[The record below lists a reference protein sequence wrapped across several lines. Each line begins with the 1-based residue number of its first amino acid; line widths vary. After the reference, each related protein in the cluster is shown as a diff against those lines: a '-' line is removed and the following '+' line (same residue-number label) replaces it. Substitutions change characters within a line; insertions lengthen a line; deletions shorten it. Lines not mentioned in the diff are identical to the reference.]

1 MNKLSTIFFASFAL
15 AACTGTP
22 HPAISAEDPN
32 ILILGEDSDPD
43 SVPRNN
49 RIFKR
54 VLNAVSNQLSDEGF
68 NVYDETAV
76 TLDDFVQGRSRR
88 TDAEIIDI
96 ARSIK
101 RPPIDVGVIFS
112 IYGTHK
118 KLTYTAKVKTR
129 IEGRLLNVKTG
140 QRLGNFEVDMPEAEN
155 VPRDCNR
162 DCLLEEVGKQSKELA
177 QDLGA
182 VLATKLAHIVDKGGY
197 SESNLPTGYALVF
210 SNFKVHEI
218 SAIEEYLTTFSGY
231 KKHRPVK
238 SSMRTAEYWYETD
251 SKSARLNRN
260 LRKML
265 DHLDV
270 KGRVTFG
277 GNEFKV
283 EKITLR
289 SK

>member
-1 MNKLSTIFFASFAL
+1 MNRFENSYALLPENFYSITPPTPVANPKLLKWNT
-15 AACTGTP
+15 
-22 HPAISAEDPN
+22 
-32 ILILGEDSDPD
+32 
-43 SVPRNN
+43 
-49 RIFKR
+49 
-54 VLNAVSNQLSDEGF
+54 
-68 NVYDETAV
+68 
-76 TLDDFVQGRSRR
+76 
-88 TDAEIIDI
+88 
-96 ARSIK
+96 
-101 RPPIDVGVIFS
+101 
-112 IYGTHK
+112 
-118 KLTYTAKVKTR
+118 
-129 IEGRLLNVKTG
+129 
-140 QRLGNFEVDMPEAEN
+140 
-155 VPRDCNR
+155 
-162 DCLLEEVGKQSKELA
+162 ELA

-197 SESNLPTGYALVF
+197 SGSKLPTGYAIVF
-210 SNFKVHEI
+210 SGFKVNEI
-218 SAIEEYLTTFSGY
+218 DAIEEYLTTFSGY

-270 KGRVTFG
+270 KGRVTFA

>member
-15 AACTGTP
+15 AACAGTP
-22 HPAISAEDPN
+22 HPAMSAEDPN
-32 ILILGEDSDPD
+32 ILILGEDADPD

-88 TDAEIIDI
+88 KDAEIIDI

-112 IYGTHK
+112 IYGIHK
-118 KLTYTAKVKTR
+118 KLTYTAKIKTR

-140 QRLGNFEVDMPEAEN
+140 QRLGNFEVDMPVAEN

-182 VLATKLAHIVDKGGY
+182 VLATKLAHIVDKGDY

-210 SNFKVHEI
+210 SGFKIQEI
-218 SAIEEYLTTFSGY
+218 DAIEEYLTTFSGY

-265 DHLDV
+265 DHLNV
-270 KGRVTFG
+270 KGRVTFA